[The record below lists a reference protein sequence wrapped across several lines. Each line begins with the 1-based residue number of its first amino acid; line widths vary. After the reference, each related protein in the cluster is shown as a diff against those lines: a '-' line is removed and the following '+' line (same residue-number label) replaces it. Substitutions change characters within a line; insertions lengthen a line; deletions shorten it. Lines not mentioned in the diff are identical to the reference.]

1 MELYDGRDRRRI
13 VCRPLVYVMVIKSCE
28 DLTCGQ
34 FEDYRI
40 PGKGIARLFRLARE
54 DPVVLCGKPVGR
66 LDTSGALCPQAVGL
80 G

>member
-1 MELYDGRDRRRI
+1 
-13 VCRPLVYVMVIKSCE
+13 MVIKSCE

-40 PGKGIARLFRLARE
+40 PGKGIVRLFRLDRE

-66 LDTSGALCPQAVGL
+66 LNTSGAL
-80 G
+80 